1 MSAPTLEDV
10 ATIPRLDDHPSV
22 DELTEDR
29 AVMYFKDGS
38 LFVAWKEQKTWSY
51 EVHRETVVSF

>member
-1 MSAPTLEDV
+1 MSKTAPEDLT
-10 ATIPRLDDHPSV
+10 TIPRLDNHPSV

-51 EVHRETVVSF
+51 EVHCETVVSF